1 MKSFAQFLDD
11 ALFDDEEQGVDEE
24 HRPLPA
30 DKMSK
35 KIKQHDAEGRSNNSH
50 TMKAVKN
57 YHQRGGKFTTDK
69 DIEADRAQ
77 STHEMGARVYGSMA
91 DKANPG
97 PDKVKALVN
106 KRDAE
111 KKAKTMKAV
120 RKTAK
125 DNMDEAYDADFMK
138 GATIKKTGEGG
149 RKYPS
154 KKKSKPEI
162 RRMKAVGG
170 GKMEPV
176 EYKDRKDIG
185 SDKKTSDR
193 VEQPTQ
199 ERGGSAAERQKA
211 AAKEER
217 RKKALARRAEKS
229 GGSAP
234 APKETSKDLEK
245 QASKLLS
252 KKKAEKPVSPDYK
265 PAKASGMTRQER
277 MKVTR
282 AGETKLKGIMKDQ
295 ESSKYE
301 KETGRKP
308 DSEAK
313 RKVILPRVHKRMA
326 S

>member
-11 ALFDDEEQGVDEE
+11 ALFSDEEQGIDEQMVDHSERSKAFKE
-24 HRPLPA
+24 REAARAGNKSGTHQ
-30 DKMSK
+30 DKEGHVSSSRARAKYGVGFSK
-35 KIKQHDAEGRSNNSH
+35 GVRS
-50 TMKAVKN
+50 
-57 YHQRGGKFTTDK
+57 
-69 DIEADRAQ
+69 
-77 STHEMGARVYGSMA
+77 
-91 DKANPG
+91 
-97 PDKVKALVN
+97 
-106 KRDAE
+106 
-111 KKAKTMKAV
+111 
-120 RKTAK
+120 
-125 DNMDEAYDADFMK
+125 EAYDADFMK

-162 RRMKAVGG
+162 RRMKAIGG
-170 GKMEPV
+170 GKTAPV

-193 VEQPTQ
+193 VQQPTQ

-217 RKKALARRAEKS
+217 RKAALARRAAKS
-229 GGSAP
+229 GGESP
-234 APKETSKDLEK
+234 TPKETSKNLEK

-252 KKKAEKPVSPDYK
+252 KKKEEKPVSPDYK
-265 PAKASGMTRQER
+265 PQKASGMTRQER

-313 RKVILPRVHKRMA
+313 RKVILPRVHKRM
-326 S
+326 SS